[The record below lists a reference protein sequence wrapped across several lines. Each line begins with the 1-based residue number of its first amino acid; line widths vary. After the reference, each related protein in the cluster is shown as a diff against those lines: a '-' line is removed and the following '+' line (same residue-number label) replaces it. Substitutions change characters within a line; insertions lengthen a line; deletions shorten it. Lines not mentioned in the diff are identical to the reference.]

1 MFDARR
7 GIVVA
12 MLALALV
19 PACEKNPG
27 PQVGEPVPQFTLPDL
42 EGREHGLADF
52 RGQVIVLNFW
62 ATWCP
67 PCVEEM
73 PSLEKLHRGL
83 ADKGLAVL
91 ALSVDER
98 FGDIVAFRDKYDLT
112 FTLLHDNGHKVSRK
126 YQTFKYPETYIIDRA
141 GRLKSKVI
149 GPRDWAAPS
158 VIRDLVTLLSE
169 EAPTA
174 MPEPTAS
181 PES

>member
-1 MFDARR
+1 MFDARAR
-7 GIVVA
+7 LGLVTIV
-12 MLALALV
+12 LATSL
-19 PACEKNPG
+19 ACEKNPG
-27 PQVGEPVPQFTLPDL
+27 PQDGQPVPEFALPDL
-42 EGREHGLADF
+42 EGREHALADF
-52 RGQVIVLNFW
+52 RGQVVVLNFW

-73 PSLEKLHRGL
+73 PSLEKLHRAL

-98 FGDIVAFRDKYDLT
+98 FSDIVAFRDKYDLT
-112 FTLLHDNGHKVSRK
+112 FTLLHDNGHKVSRQ

-158 VIRDLVTLLSE
+158 VIRDLVTVLNDR
-169 EAPTA
+169 
-174 MPEPTAS
+174 EPADPAGATPS
-181 PES
+181 NES